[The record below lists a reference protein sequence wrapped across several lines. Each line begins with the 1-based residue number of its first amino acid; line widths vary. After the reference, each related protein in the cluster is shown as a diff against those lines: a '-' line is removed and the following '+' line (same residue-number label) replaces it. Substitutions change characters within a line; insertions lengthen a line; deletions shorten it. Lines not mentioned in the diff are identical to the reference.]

1 MNKEQIRKN
10 HNVAIQYKK
19 ATKDYNIVRYAN
31 GFNKEPIVLL
41 KGVKRDEIENKVA
54 RVLRIIAEASTT
66 FTVFIKPERKY
77 ITQIAIAI
85 EDSGINTSDV
95 HIQSDGKII
104 FWAEGEDDTEVQN
117 NVEDVLMGIGL
128 QDVSDMVAVAKK
140 VPLPGTKTEMT
151 DNLLKNINKQ
161 KAEELPANTKSEG
174 IIRLPQEKVPEPQ
187 QPNIQKEQQL
197 YEQLKAKGTL
207 YSATEKALFKK
218 LQAKFEITK
227 EASPKKSVE
236 EEALNIIR
244 ESETNPNL
252 SITTDADL
260 FTELQKRGYNLN
272 ELLTYF
278 SNTK

>member
-19 ATKDYNIVRYAN
+19 ATKDYSIVRYAN
-31 GFNKEPIVLL
+31 GFNKEPTVLL

-85 EDSGINTSDV
+85 EDSGINSSDV

-104 FWAEGEDDTEVQN
+104 FWAEGEDDAEVRN
-117 NVEDVLMGIGL
+117 NVEDVLMDIGL
-128 QDVSDMVAVAKK
+128 QDVGEMVAVAKK

-151 DNLLKNINKQ
+151 NELVKNVNQQ
-161 KAEELPANTKSEG
+161 KAEELPADTKSDG
-174 IIRLPQEKVPEPQ
+174 VIRLPQEKIPEQ

-207 YSATEKALFKK
+207 HSETEKILFKK

-236 EEALNIIR
+236 EEALSIIK

-260 FTELQKRGYNLN
+260 FTELQKRGYSLN

>member
-10 HNVAIQYKK
+10 HNVAVMYKK
-19 ATKDYNIVRYAN
+19 ATKDYNIVRYSN
-31 GFNKEPIVLL
+31 GFNKEPIILL
-41 KGVKRDEIENKVA
+41 KGIKREELENKVA

-77 ITQIAIAI
+77 ITQIAIGI
-85 EDSGINTSDV
+85 EDAGVNSSDV

-104 FWAEGEDDTEVQN
+104 FWSEGEDETEVRN
-117 NVEDVLMGIGL
+117 KVEDVLMDIGL
-128 QDVSDMVAVAKK
+128 ENVGEMVAVAKK
-140 VPLPGTKTEMT
+140 VPLPGVKTEMT
-151 DNLLKNINKQ
+151 DELVKNINKE
-161 KAEELPANTKSEG
+161 KAEELPADTKSDG
-174 IIRLPQEKVPEPQ
+174 VIRLPQEKIPEPQ
-187 QPNIQKEQQL
+187 QPNLQKEQQL

-227 EASPKKSVE
+227 EASPKNSVE

-252 SITTDADL
+252 SIKTDADL
-260 FTELQKRGYNLN
+260 FTELQKRGYSIND
-272 ELLTYF
+272 LLTYF
-278 SNTK
+278 TNTK

>member
-31 GFNKEPIVLL
+31 GFNKEPTVLL

-85 EDSGINTSDV
+85 EDSGINSSDV

-104 FWAEGEDDTEVQN
+104 FWAEGEDDAEVRN
-117 NVEDVLMGIGL
+117 NVEDVLMDIGL
-128 QDVSDMVAVAKK
+128 QDVGEMVAVAKK

-151 DNLLKNINKQ
+151 NELVKNVNQQ
-161 KAEELPANTKSEG
+161 KAEELPADTKSDG
-174 IIRLPQEKVPEPQ
+174 VIRLPQEKIPEQ

-197 YEQLKAKGTL
+197 YEQLKARGTL
-207 YSATEKALFKK
+207 HSETEKILFKK

-236 EEALNIIR
+236 EEALSIIK

-260 FTELQKRGYNLN
+260 FTELQKRGYSLN